1 MKKKLKAIFF
11 ILILGSLSSSTL
23 LGIKNYTDPVIKYKQ
38 ELKLKTTILDVAGIN
53 YNQKNFQELFR
64 KNIKELR
71 KNGFRYYLTPD
82 NLYIFEFQGRGL
94 WGIIKG
100 VISLNPDLKTIENLR
115 IISQEETPGLGG
127 RISEKSFLAQF
138 KKKRITP
145 RLFLA
150 LRRKATKLNEV
161 DAITGATMTSRAL
174 INMINKAVADFR
186 KLIKE

>member
-1 MKKKLKAIFF
+1 
-11 ILILGSLSSSTL
+11 
-23 LGIKNYTDPVIKYKQ
+23 
-38 ELKLKTTILDVAGIN
+38 LKLKTTILDVAGIN
-53 YNQKNFQELFR
+53 YNQKNYQEVFR
-64 KNIKELR
+64 ENIKEIK

-100 VISLNPDLKTIENLR
+100 VISLSPDLKTIGNLR

-138 KKKRITP
+138 KKKKVIP
-145 RLFLA
+145 KLILA
-150 LRRKATKLNEV
+150 LRRKATKFNEV
-161 DAITGATMTSRAL
+161 DAITGATITSKAL
-174 INMINKAVADFR
+174 INMINEAVANFH